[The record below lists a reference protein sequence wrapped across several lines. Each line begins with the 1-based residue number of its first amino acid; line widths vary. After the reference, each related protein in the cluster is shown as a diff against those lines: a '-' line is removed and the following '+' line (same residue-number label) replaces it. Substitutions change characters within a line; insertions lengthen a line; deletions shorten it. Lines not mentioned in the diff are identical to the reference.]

1 MMRVWF
7 RCVRRTHV
15 ATDFDPFLV
24 LVEAIADKCFGID
37 STYKPQYLW
46 IHFNGRPVYS
56 VL

>member
-7 RCVRRTHV
+7 CCVRRTHV
-15 ATDFDPFLV
+15 ATDFDPFFV

-46 IHFNGRPVYS
+46 VHLNGRPVYS